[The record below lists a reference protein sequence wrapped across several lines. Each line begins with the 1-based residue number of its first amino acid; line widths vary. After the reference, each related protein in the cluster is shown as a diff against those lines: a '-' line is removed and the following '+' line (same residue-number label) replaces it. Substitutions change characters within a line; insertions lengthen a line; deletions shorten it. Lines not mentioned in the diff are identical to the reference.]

1 MRKSAARARRAAA
14 KKPKTTRKR
23 KLNAYARFLKKV
35 GGKGHSR
42 ADIKRM
48 WARMK
53 KGAKPMPKKRKT
65 TKRKSRSRS
74 RASTRRVASRKTV
87 GSQLKAAERRAKNK
101 ANLAKARA
109 AKARKARMS
118 KARRLRAQGYTPR
131 QILGMKRSGSPVYAS
146 ANGLALENAGIMQA
160 LDPRNIITNFRAF
173 AVPMVSGF
181 GVGAAAHGVL
191 AGTGVQARICDT
203 LAGLPIVGV
212 AFDTPIPVLD
222 RTFCELAPHTIQ
234 GSVAGIALGALAAV
248 SATVLPGQRG
258 LAAFLASTSASA
270 VALGPVLDIYFFSKE
285 VAEERLPSVGPMGAL
300 ALDNFGGIA
309 LDNFGGLALD
319 NFGGIALDNT
329 SALGGIALDN
339 TSALGGLALSNYGD
353 GFAYQTAPL
362 QASSVGDY
370 EQCSMGDA
378 FYSGSDFSV
387 EEGTALMNGRDS
399 WFQHF
404 GTPAYRPKS
413 DPSAASHF
421 AGQPGHRWGWLVRFC
436 GWPKAQQI
444 AALPPKKRLQ
454 VIKEMRAAAMAAYQR
469 SMLTERAVAAEAQ
482 APAPEFAP
490 AGGAQAPGGP
500 VGAYGDPI
508 LFMA

>member
-1 MRKSAARARRAAA
+1 MRRGYKQSTKTGRRRVSAAWRKYKNDGAFGIPLDSILPMRKSAARARRAAA

-118 KARRLRAQGYTPR
+118 KARRLRAQG
-131 QILGMKRSGSPVYAS
+131 S

-191 AGTGVQARICDT
+191 VGTGAQARICDT

-339 TSALGGLALSNYGD
+339 TSA
-353 GFAYQTAPL
+353 P
-362 QASSVGDY
+362 
-370 EQCSMGDA
+370 
-378 FYSGSDFSV
+378 
-387 EEGTALMNGRDS
+387 
-399 WFQHF
+399 
-404 GTPAYRPKS
+404 
-413 DPSAASHF
+413 
-421 AGQPGHRWGWLVRFC
+421 
-436 GWPKAQQI
+436 QQ
-444 AALPPKKRLQ
+444 LR
-454 VIKEMRAAAMAAYQR
+454 
-469 SMLTERAVAAEAQ
+469 
-482 APAPEFAP
+482 
-490 AGGAQAPGGP
+490 
-500 VGAYGDPI
+500 
-508 LFMA
+508 